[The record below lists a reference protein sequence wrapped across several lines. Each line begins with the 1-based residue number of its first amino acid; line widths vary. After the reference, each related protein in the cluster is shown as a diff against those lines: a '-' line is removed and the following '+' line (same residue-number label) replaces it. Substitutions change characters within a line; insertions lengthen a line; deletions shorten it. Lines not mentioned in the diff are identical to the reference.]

1 MIVDSSAWVE
11 YLRDTNSVVCNAVD
25 DLLRTG
31 DARICDAIVM
41 EVLAGG
47 RDDAHVRRLTG
58 LLALARPVETTSA
71 HYALA
76 ASLYRTCRQ
85 RGDTVRKMLDCL
97 IAAIAIDANLPVLH
111 ADRDFDVLA
120 RHTGLRVA

>member
-11 YLRDTNSVVCNAVD
+11 YLRDTNSTVCNDVER
-25 DLLRTG
+25 LLRSG
-31 DARICDAIVM
+31 EARVCDAIVM
-41 EVLAGG
+41 EVLAGA
-47 RDDAHVRRLTG
+47 RDDAHVRRLNA
-58 LLALARPVETTSA
+58 LLAMARPVETTSA
-71 HYALA
+71 HYSLA
-76 ASLYRTCRQ
+76 AALYRVCRQ

-97 IAAIAIDANLPVLH
+97 IAAVAIDTNLPVLH